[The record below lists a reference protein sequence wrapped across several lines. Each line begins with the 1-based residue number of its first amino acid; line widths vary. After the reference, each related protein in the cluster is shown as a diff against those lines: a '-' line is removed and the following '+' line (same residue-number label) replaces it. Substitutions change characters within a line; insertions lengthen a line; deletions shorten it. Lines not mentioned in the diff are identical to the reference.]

1 MGILEK
7 IEAAG
12 IVGCGGAGFPTH
24 KKLTGNIEY
33 LIVNGAECEPLLRT
47 DRYIMRNFA
56 PRLVRAVMALK
67 KELNITHCVFAL
79 KHHYREEAEARR
91 KAVREADADIRI
103 QEMESFYPAGDEQ
116 ILVCEVTG
124 RVVPPG
130 GIPIMAGTVVDNVAT
145 ILCIADALDGIPFTQ
160 KYLTV
165 TGEVNEPC
173 VLRVPVGTSFRKCL
187 ELAGGTRSDRFFLVN
202 GGPMMGRRIPMED
215 LDKEVVTKT
224 TSGILVLPPDGYHAR
239 SYELPLRAMLHRAS
253 SACIQCSNC
262 TELCP
267 RHLLGHPLR
276 PHRIMRKMAA
286 GGDIREMLDDPDVRN
301 AQICCECGICE
312 VYACPMGL
320 QPRRINGMLK
330 AKLAE
335 AGIRYRYEGEPCT
348 ASPYRD
354 ERKAPTERVA
364 SRAGVHAY
372 YDYEIKELR
381 TAEPDSV
388 EIPLKMHI
396 GAPSVPCVSAGE
408 KITAETVIARPAE
421 GALGAVI
428 HAGIS
433 GRVASVSDRIVIVK
447 E

>member
-12 IVGCGGAGFPTH
+12 VVGCGGAGFPTH

-33 LIVNGAECEPLLRT
+33 LIINGAECEPLLRT

-56 PRLVRAVMALK
+56 PRLVRTVMTLK
-67 KELNITHCVFAL
+67 EELKISRCVFAL
-79 KHHYREEAEARR
+79 KHHYREEAEALR
-91 KAVREADADIRI
+91 KAVLDAGADIAI
-103 QEMESFYPAGDEQ
+103 HEMESFYPAGDEQ
-116 ILVCEVTG
+116 VLVYEVTG

-165 TGEVNEPC
+165 TGEVKEPC

-187 ELAGGTRSDRFFLVN
+187 ELAGGTSSDRFFLVN
-202 GGPMMGRRIPMED
+202 GGPMMGRLIPMED

-224 TSGILVLPPDGYHAR
+224 TSGILVLPPDGFHAR
-239 SYELPLRAMLHRAS
+239 SYELPLRAMLRRAS
-253 SACIQCSNC
+253 SACIQCSQC
-262 TELCP
+262 TSMCP
-267 RHLLGHPLR
+267 RHLLGHPLQ
-276 PHRIMRKMAA
+276 PHKIMRKMAA
-286 GGDIREMLDDPDVRN
+286 GGDIKEMLEDPDVRN

-330 AKLAE
+330 KELAG
-335 AGIRYRYEGEPCT
+335 AGIRYRYEGEPCM
-348 ASPYRD
+348 ASPFR
-354 ERKAPTERVA
+354 EGRKAPTERVA

-372 YDYEIKELR
+372 YDFEIKELR
-381 TAEPDSV
+381 TASADRL
-388 EIPLKMHI
+388 EIPVRMHI
-396 GAPSVPCVSAGE
+396 GAPAVPCVSAGDMV
-408 KITAETVIARPAE
+408 TAQSVIARPAE

-428 HAGIS
+428 HTGIS
-433 GRVASVSDRIVIVK
+433 GRVASAGDRIIIVK